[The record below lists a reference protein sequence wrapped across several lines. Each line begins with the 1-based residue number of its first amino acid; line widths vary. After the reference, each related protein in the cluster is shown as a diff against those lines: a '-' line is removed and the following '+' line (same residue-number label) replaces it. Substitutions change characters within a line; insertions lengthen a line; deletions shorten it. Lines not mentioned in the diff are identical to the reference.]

1 MIQIIKMISWIFLA
15 ICWWKVFEKADIKG
29 WKAIIPFY
37 GDYTKFKLGDKSLLY
52 IPYLILVLIEAVVS
66 FIYSALW
73 ALDLIDINNQLDM
86 GVDLGVLNMVRWIMM
101 IALLVIDFLVGMKI
115 AVKFGKNKWF
125 GIGLGVIPIVF
136 VPILVFGK
144 STCVSKMERI

>member
-101 IALLVIDFLVGMKI
+101 IALLVIDLLVGMKI

-136 VPILVFGK
+136 VPILAFGK